1 MKNCKTTHVDNNKS
15 SHAAPSE
22 TNAPAPSDFAM
33 QVYAAVKRVPCG
45 KVATYAQI
53 ALMAGRPN
61 AARAVGNALHRNPY
75 FGEVPCHR
83 VVNAQG
89 MLAQAFVF
97 GGVNIQQQ
105 MLESEGVIVADNRV
119 NLERYQFRG

>member
-1 MKNCKTTHVDNNKS
+1 MKNCKAPHMNSDKS
-15 SHAAPSE
+15 RRDAARQTNTPS
-22 TNAPAPSDFAM
+22 PSDFAM
-33 QVYAAVKRVPCG
+33 QVYAAVKQVPRG
-45 KVATYAQI
+45 KVATYSQI

-61 AARAVGNALHRNPY
+61 AGRAVGNALHRNPY

-97 GGVNIQQQ
+97 GGVNVQQQ

-119 NLERYQFRG
+119 DLERYQFRG